1 MGEVQSGGFCVDTA
15 GESSNVT
22 GMELSNPQIR
32 KLKAL
37 AQRLEPILHVGKSG
51 LTDAFLAS
59 VEQALADHELI
70 KIKFAAFKEQR
81 KSLAAEIA
89 ARTQSVL
96 VWVVGHVAVFY
107 RPQPDPAKR
116 RVLVDE

>member
-1 MGEVQSGGFCVDTA
+1 MG
-15 GESSNVT
+15 
-22 GMELSNPQIR
+22 LSNPQIR
-32 KLKAL
+32 KLKSL

-59 VEQALADHELI
+59 VDQALSGHELI
-70 KIKFAAFKEQR
+70 KIKFAAFKEER

-89 ARTQSVL
+89 ARSQSEL

-107 RPQPDPAKR
+107 REQPDPAKR
-116 RVLVDE
+116 RVVVGE

>member
-1 MGEVQSGGFCVDTA
+1 MG
-15 GESSNVT
+15 
-22 GMELSNPQIR
+22 LSNPQIR
-32 KLKAL
+32 KLKSL

-59 VEQALADHELI
+59 VEQALNDHELI
-70 KIKFAAFKEQR
+70 KIKFAAFKEER

-89 ARTQSVL
+89 ARSQSEL

-107 RPQPDPAKR
+107 REQPDPAKR
-116 RVLVDE
+116 RAVVGE